1 MLSVDDEETQIQSR
15 NSNDKRVA
23 FLGLWLFGL
32 GLCWRNGRTIL
43 LWVLAPN
50 LGPAQ
55 HVTHQSQYQDE
66 QYQGQWYHHHE
77 SHSEVSTLLFFF
89 VFIYKLYLLVKE
101 AASETEKVFNGRLK
115 GRIDAI
121 WGLREWR
128 WWSSNKLEASHTV
141 CMRNVTHV
149 SQHGWTAWNV

>member
-32 GLCWRNGRTIL
+32 GLCWRNGRPIL
-43 LWVLAPN
+43 LWVLSPT

-66 QYQGQWYHHHE
+66 QYQGQ
-77 SHSEVSTLLFFF
+77 
-89 VFIYKLYLLVKE
+89 
-101 AASETEKVFNGRLK
+101 
-115 GRIDAI
+115 
-121 WGLREWR
+121 
-128 WWSSNKLEASHTV
+128 
-141 CMRNVTHV
+141 
-149 SQHGWTAWNV
+149 